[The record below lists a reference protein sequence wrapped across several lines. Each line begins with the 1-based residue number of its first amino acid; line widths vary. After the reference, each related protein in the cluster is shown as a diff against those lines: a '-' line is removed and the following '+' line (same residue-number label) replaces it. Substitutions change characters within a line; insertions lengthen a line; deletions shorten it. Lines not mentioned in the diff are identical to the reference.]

1 MMTPQHTQT
10 SETVTSASTDT
21 PLFSPNLSTAPQPS
35 DENLD
40 SSPHYRAIQTF
51 MKRKTHVG
59 KKAEAGLQSDFAH
72 FFVQPNLDAIQA
84 MDIGGITNLRELFS
98 NPDAPLTFEIG
109 FGMGTSLVEMAKNEP
124 TRNFVGIEVHEAG
137 LGNCAFLAG
146 ELFQIKGG

>member
-10 SETVTSASTDT
+10 SETVDAAKPDAQC
-21 PLFSPNLSTAPQPS
+21 LSPNLSPALQPS
-35 DENLD
+35 DENPD
-40 SSPHYRAIQTF
+40 SSPHYRTIQTF

-98 NPDAPLTFEIG
+98 NPDAPLTL
-109 FGMGTSLVEMAKNEP
+109 SL
-124 TRNFVGIEVHEAG
+124 IH
-137 LGNCAFLAG
+137 
-146 ELFQIKGG
+146 I